1 MCRVKPNAAIRH
13 KDKADKARVTV
24 GVLGAPF
31 RTRGWVKVISYT
43 DKADGIFKYSPWLI
57 KHQGRWVEVNIESW
71 SQHNKDLVAKLEGL
85 NIREEARALAGS
97 EISVSTD
104 SLPKL
109 SDHEFY
115 WNELLGMKVVTV
127 EGYDLGRVVSLIET
141 GSNDVLVVKSK
152 LDSKL
157 DRRECLIPLLIDQ
170 VVKKVDRE
178 AQLIEVEWSVQ
189 F

>member
-1 MCRVKPNAAIRH
+1 MCRLKPNAAIRQ
-13 KDKADKARVTV
+13 KDKARVTV

-31 RTRGWVKVISYT
+31 RTRGWIKVISYT
-43 DKADGIFKYSPWLI
+43 DEADGIFKYSPWLI

-71 SQHNKDLVAKLEGL
+71 SQHNKDLVAKLEEL

-97 EISVSTD
+97 EISISTD

-109 SDHEFY
+109 PDHDFY

-127 EGYDLGRVVSLIET
+127 EGYDIGRVISLIET
-141 GSNDVLVVKSK
+141 GSNDVLVVKKSK
-152 LDSKL
+152 LDSKI
-157 DRRECLIPLLIDQ
+157 DRRECLIPLLIDR

-189 F
+189 FG